1 VNNPIIQ
8 GFVYN
13 ILILTIRMFIV
24 AVLTGIFKTKE
35 GASQNPEDRK
45 KTMSSDYT
53 QTLVNEQQKP
63 PVSDENSLY
72 ARMGRIHRNDV
83 ENILPFFLMCATYII
98 VSSQGS
104 DIPLWN
110 SIIGNVLMFSFTLS
124 RILYFF
130 AYWRGWQP
138 WRTLIWMWGVLTT
151 LLIGVYT
158 VVCLYV
164 L

>member
-1 VNNPIIQ
+1 MVSLVNNPIIQ

-13 ILILTIRMFIV
+13 ILILIVRMFTV
-24 AVLTGIFKTKE
+24 AFLTGFYKTRE

-45 KTMSSDYT
+45 LTKSTNS
-53 QTLVNEQQKP
+53 QKP
-63 PVSDENSLY
+63 DDENSMT
-72 ARMGRIHRNDV
+72 ARMSRIHRNDV
-83 ENILPFFLMCATYII
+83 ENILPFFMICATYII
-98 VSSQGS
+98 VSSQGT

-110 SIIGNVLMFSFTLS
+110 SIVGNVLMFSFTLS
-124 RILYFF
+124 RLMYFF

-138 WRTLIWMWGVLTT
+138 WRSLIWIWGLST
-151 LLIGVYT
+151 LFIGIYT